1 MSEYIKI
8 KRRLYDELVE
18 TKAKYV
24 ELCGALELCRKV
36 YEKNKPADE
45 DISEKMALE
54 CISRGDGL
62 PPIKKAWP

>member
-36 YEKNKPADE
+36 YENNKPVDK
-45 DISEKMALE
+45 DICEKMALE
-54 CISRGDGL
+54 CMSRGDGL
-62 PPIKKAWP
+62 PPIKKVWP